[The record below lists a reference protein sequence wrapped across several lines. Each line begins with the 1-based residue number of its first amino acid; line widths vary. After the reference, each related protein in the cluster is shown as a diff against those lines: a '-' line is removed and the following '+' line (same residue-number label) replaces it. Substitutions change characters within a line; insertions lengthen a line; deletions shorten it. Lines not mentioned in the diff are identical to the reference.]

1 VSTPTTPAPDGQ
13 YVLSGISAARDLFNL
28 RTVNRDA
35 ALVVRH
41 LRPGMRV
48 VDFGCGAGS
57 LTCGFAELVA
67 PGDVLGF
74 DISED
79 AIGRAKALA
88 EQSGLTNVQ
97 FSVANINDLDLPVE
111 SFDIAHFSGVL
122 MYLKQPKR
130 ALELAFRCLKS
141 GGMLAA
147 REAQKAGDWF
157 AGPCAE
163 SIALYFKVAVEGQRT
178 RGGDPFLGMRLNA
191 LARDAGF
198 AGLEATPSYSAGLSN
213 VKATGTA
220 MLSTLRLPEFRATA
234 LQCGISADRFER
246 LADEISTWADS
257 EDSIAAFAECTVV
270 GWKP

>member
-1 VSTPTTPAPDGQ
+1 VSTPTTAAGDGQ
-13 YVLSGISAARDLFNL
+13 YALSGIPAARDLFNL
-28 RTVNRDA
+28 RTINRDA
-35 ALVVRH
+35 ALVVPH
-41 LRPGMRV
+41 LHPGMRV

-74 DISED
+74 DMSED

-97 FSVANINDLDLPVE
+97 FSVANINDLDLPAE

-122 MYLKQPKR
+122 MYLKEPER
-130 ALELAFRCLKS
+130 ALQLAFRCLKS

-157 AGPCAE
+157 AGPYAE
-163 SIALYFKVAVEGQRT
+163 SIALFFKVAVEGHRT
-178 RGGDPFLGMRLNA
+178 RGGDPFLGKRLTT

-198 AGLEATPSYSAGLSN
+198 VGVEATPSYSAGLSN

-220 MLSTLRLPEFRATA
+220 ILSTLGLPDFRATA
-234 LQCGISADRFER
+234 LQCGISAERFEW
-246 LADEISTWADS
+246 LSEEISSWTES
-257 EDSIAAFAECTVV
+257 PDSIAAFAECTVL
-270 GWKP
+270 GCKP